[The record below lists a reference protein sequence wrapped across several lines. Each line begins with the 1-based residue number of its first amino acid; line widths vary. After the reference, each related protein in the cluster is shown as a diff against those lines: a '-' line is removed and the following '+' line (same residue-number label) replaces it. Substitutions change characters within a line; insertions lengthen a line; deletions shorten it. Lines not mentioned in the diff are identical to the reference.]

1 MQNELVSEQASSSCS
16 PAEICL
22 KKLRRIPEYIKGC
35 AASTKHVLATK
46 NLQAELEMEKNRS
59 KALKEEVKRIKEEQ
73 LKFQEEQVKFK
84 DEHNQM
90 KDQMN
95 LMMAQ
100 LSKLSTSRSQN

>member
-1 MQNELVSEQASSSCS
+1 MQNELVSEQAAASCS

-22 KKLRRIPEYIKGC
+22 KKLRRIPGYIKGR
-35 AASTKHVLATK
+35 AASTKHVLATE
-46 NLQAELEMEKNRS
+46 NLQTVLEMEKNKS
-59 KALKEEVKRIKEEQ
+59 KALEEEVKRIKEEQ

-100 LSKLSTSRSQN
+100 LGKLSASKSQN